1 MADSE
6 EPKGSAP
13 AAAVAPAAPA
23 PGAQRPF
30 KRPNAGTTDAPQATK
45 APAEDRPFEGYLAE
59 VVDVALGR
67 TGIYG
72 EIKQA
77 MCKVLEGKDKGRVIR
92 RNVAGRIKKG
102 DMIRLPDTSREDK
115 RIMAR

>member
-1 MADSE
+1 MILMAENKTE
-6 EPKGSAP
+6 EESKTKEVKVEKKDTAP
-13 AAAVAPAAPA
+13 AT
-23 PGAQRPF
+23 QETQ
-30 KRPNAGTTDAPQATK
+30 KPQQKNDNTI
-45 APAEDRPFEGYLAE
+45 FEGYLAE
-59 VVDVALGR
+59 VVDVAKGR

-77 MCKVLEGKDKGRVIR
+77 MCKIMQGKDKGRVIR
-92 RNVAGRIKKG
+92 RNLSGKIKKG

>member
-1 MADSE
+1 MASE
-6 EPKGSAP
+6 EKPTTSPQEGKTGDGKKPPSAP
-13 AAAVAPAAPA
+13 SVS
-23 PGAQRPF
+23 
-30 KRPNAGTTDAPQATK
+30 APQHT
-45 APAEDRPFEGYLAE
+45 AEGQEKRFEGFLAE
-59 VVDVALGR
+59 VVGVEHNR

-77 MCKVLEGKDKGRVIR
+77 MCKILEGRDKGRVIR
-92 RNVAGRIKKG
+92 RNFSGRIKKG